1 MSSSGSLLWRKLLLP
16 AGALCSL
23 YGGRPN
29 QGLDVLPYRRF
40 SEKVATSNT
49 THSKS
54 PEPSLHFWSC
64 AIPQC
69 PSLSSSATVDRK
81 REKFKS

>member
-1 MSSSGSLLWRKLLLP
+1 MSSSGNLFSWKLLLL

-49 THSKS
+49 TVQVQSLPSTSGAVRYHSG
-54 PEPSLHFWSC
+54 
-64 AIPQC
+64 
-69 PSLSSSATVDRK
+69 
-81 REKFKS
+81 